1 MPVLSAQDC
10 PECFRRGVRWC
21 WLCVEEEMSVNPA
34 SLAQQIHEEK
44 AAVEEMC
51 SLIHW
56 LLFILDERLHA
67 AVRRSTHGHDGYQS

>member
-21 WLCVEEEMSVNPA
+21 WLCVEEEMAVNPA

-67 AVRRSTHGHDGYQS
+67 AVRALLNP